1 MNFDIYKF
9 TCFLNNR
16 VLIIGANG
24 QLGRIFINALL
35 ERGDFVL
42 ASDINTPEPISL
54 GCEFIYLDALNQRK
68 IKKAV
73 LKYNISQIYNFA
85 AVLSAKGERYPMKT
99 WEINMGAFLNVVK
112 ASIGTSVRSIF
123 WPSSIAVFS
132 EESGLELVRNEVP
145 MFPTTMYGVTKLAGE
160 KAMSYFNTQG
170 LIDIRS
176 IRFPGI
182 VSSSEPGGG
191 TTDYVVE
198 MLNAAKQNKSYVSPL
213 NKNTVL
219 PMMHV
224 EDAVSATLKLM
235 NVERKKISI
244 NGAYNLGSFETSP
257 KQWSEIISS
266 LGYELKLEFKED
278 FRQSIADSWPKKID
292 DTQFRNDI
300 FWSPKFDA
308 KSTAEDILK
317 LI

>member
-1 MNFDIYKF
+1 M
-9 TCFLNNR
+9 
-16 VLIIGANG
+16 
-24 QLGRIFINALL
+24 
-35 ERGDFVL
+35 
-42 ASDINTPEPISL
+42 
-54 GCEFIYLDALNQRK
+54 
-68 IKKAV
+68 
-73 LKYNISQIYNFA
+73 
-85 AVLSAKGERYPMKT
+85 LSAKGETDPMKT

-112 ASIGTSVRSIF
+112 ASLGTSVNCIF

-132 EESGLELVRNEVP
+132 EHSGLDLVRNEVP

-160 KAMSYFNTQG
+160 KAMSYFNTKG

-198 MLNAAKQNKSYVSPL
+198 MLNAAKQNMNYISPL
-213 NKNTVL
+213 REDTVL

-235 NVERKKISI
+235 DTEREKISI
-244 NGAYNLGSFETSP
+244 SGAYNLGSFETSP
-257 KQWSEIISS
+257 KQWSEIIAS
-266 LGYELKLEFKED
+266 LGYELKLEFNED

-292 DTQFRNDI
+292 DTLFRKDI
-300 FWSPKFDA
+300 SWLPKFDA
-308 KSTAEDILK
+308 KSTAEDILR